1 MGVDAPPPR
10 PNRLA
15 NLPLLIPVETMRTGN
30 LWAGLLGVLGV
41 GLWVGWNVGVDVGW
55 NVGVQDV
62 SLVWFLVGR
71 VVG

>member
-15 NLPLLIPVETMRTGN
+15 NLPLLIPVETMRTRK
-30 LWAGLLGVLGV
+30 LWAGLLGVLGA

-55 NVGVQDV
+55 NVEDV
-62 SLVWFLVGR
+62 SLVWFLVGW
-71 VVG
+71 VLG